1 MLPLAADDCV
11 SHPALCAGTR
21 CTDGPMT
28 TAAAQSTAAPFFVV
42 GAQRSGTTMLRLM
55 LNNHPR
61 LAIPFESGFIPVF
74 FRRLAEYGDLA
85 EPANAARLLG
95 DICRHPKVEKGGL
108 VPDAGAVLSRRTVTY
123 RDLVDAIFSEYAQ
136 RKGKARWGD
145 KTPAYVTEIDTLLQ
159 IFPSSRLIHMVRDG
173 RDVALSLGAISWGS
187 RHIPRVAEDWRWK
200 TVLAHKIGTVLGDRF
215 LEVRFEDLVGDT
227 ERELRRICE
236 FLGEA
241 FDPAVL
247 QYAASAE
254 TEMPADSMQWHRTST
269 RPPDRDKVYEW
280 KRRMP
285 VADRILFE
293 AVAGDALELFGYE
306 RERLAPTVG
315 SRIKGLYYAVVQRW

>member
-1 MLPLAADDCV
+1 MTEIATV
-11 SHPALCAGTR
+11 AGSS
-21 CTDGPMT
+21 
-28 TAAAQSTAAPFFVV
+28 ANAPFFVV

-61 LAIPFESGFIPVF
+61 LAVPFESGFIPVF

-85 EPANAARLLG
+85 DSRNAARLLQ
-95 DICRHPKVEKGGL
+95 DICLHPKVEKGKL
-108 VPDAGAVLSRRTVTY
+108 VPDAAAVLSRRSATY
-123 RDLVDAIFSEYAQ
+123 RELVDAIFSEYAQ

-145 KTPAYVTEIDTLLQ
+145 KTPAYITEIDILLQ
-159 IFPSSRLIHMVRDG
+159 VFPYCRLIHMVRDG
-173 RDVALSLGAISWGS
+173 RDVALSLGGINWGS

-215 LEVRFEDLVGDT
+215 LEVRFEDLVHDA
-227 ERELRRICE
+227 ERELRRICG
-236 FLGEA
+236 FLGEP

-247 QYAASAE
+247 QYSGSAE
-254 TEMPADSMQWHRTST
+254 SEMPSDSMQWHRTST
-269 RPPDRDKVYEW
+269 RPPDPEKVYEW

-293 AVAGDALELFGYE
+293 AVAGDALDLFGYE

>member
-1 MLPLAADDCV
+1 
-11 SHPALCAGTR
+11 
-21 CTDGPMT
+21 MT
-28 TAAAQSTAAPFFVV
+28 TADGPAAEPFFVV

-55 LNNHPR
+55 LNNHPC
-61 LAIPFESGFIPVF
+61 LAVPFESGFIPVF
-74 FRRLAEYGDLA
+74 FRRLGEYGDLA
-85 EPANAARLLG
+85 QPANAARLLQ
-95 DICRHPKVEKGGL
+95 DICRHPKVEKGRL
-108 VPDAGAVLSRRTVTY
+108 VPDAGAVLSRRIATY

-136 RKGKARWGD
+136 RKGKRRWGD
-145 KTPAYVTEIDTLLQ
+145 KTPAYITELEILLQ
-159 IFPSSRLIHMVRDG
+159 IFPSCRLIHMVRDG
-173 RDVALSLGAISWGS
+173 RDVALSLGGISWGS

-200 TVLAHKIGTVLGDRF
+200 TVVAHKIGAVLGERF
-215 LEVRFEDLVGDT
+215 LEVRFEDVITDP
-227 ERELRRICE
+227 ERELHRICD
-236 FLGEA
+236 FLGET

-247 QYAASAE
+247 QYAENAE

-269 RPPDRDKVYEW
+269 TPPDPEKVYEW

-306 RERLAPTVG
+306 LERRGPTVG

>member
-1 MLPLAADDCV
+1 MTEIATV
-11 SHPALCAGTR
+11 AGSS
-21 CTDGPMT
+21 
-28 TAAAQSTAAPFFVV
+28 ANAPFFVV

-61 LAIPFESGFIPVF
+61 LAVPFESGFIPVF

-85 EPANAARLLG
+85 DPRNAARLLR
-95 DICRHPKVEKGGL
+95 DICVHPKVEKGKL
-108 VPDAGAVLSRRTVTY
+108 VPDAAAVLSRRSATY
-123 RDLVDAIFSEYAQ
+123 RELVDAIFSEYAQ

-145 KTPAYVTEIDTLLQ
+145 KTPAYITEIDILLQ
-159 IFPSSRLIHMVRDG
+159 VFPYCRLIHMVRDG
-173 RDVALSLGAISWGS
+173 RDVALSLGGINWGS

-215 LEVRFEDLVGDT
+215 LEVRFEDLVHDA
-227 ERELRRICE
+227 ERELRRICG
-236 FLGEA
+236 FLGEP

-247 QYAASAE
+247 QYSGSAE
-254 TEMPADSMQWHRTST
+254 SEMPSDSMQWHRTST
-269 RPPDRDKVYEW
+269 RPPDPEKVYEW

-293 AVAGDALELFGYE
+293 AVAGDALDLFGYE

>member
-1 MLPLAADDCV
+1 M
-11 SHPALCAGTR
+11 
-21 CTDGPMT
+21 
-28 TAAAQSTAAPFFVV
+28 TAATARSSATPFFVV

-61 LAIPFESGFIPVF
+61 LAVPFESGFIPVF
-74 FRRLAEYGDLA
+74 FRRLGEYGNLG
-85 EPANAARLLG
+85 EPANATRLLK
-95 DICRHPKVEKGGL
+95 DICLHPKVEKGKL
-108 VPDAGAVLSRRTVTY
+108 VPDAEAVLSRRIASY
-123 RDLVDAIFSEYAQ
+123 RDLIDAIFSEYAE

-145 KTPAYVTEIDTLLQ
+145 KTPAYITEIDILLQ
-159 IFPSSRLIHMVRDG
+159 IFPGCRLIHMVRDG
-173 RDVALSLGAISWGS
+173 RDVALSLGGINWGS
-187 RHIPRVAEDWRWK
+187 RHIPSVAEDWRWK

-215 LEVRFEDLVGDT
+215 LEVRFEDLIHDT
-227 ERELRRICE
+227 EGELRRICE

-247 QYAASAE
+247 QYAASGE
-254 TEMPADSMQWHRTST
+254 TEMPIDSMQWHRTST
-269 RPPDRDKVYEW
+269 RPPDPEKVYEW